1 VIATYHNHSRW
12 SDGTAAVDE
21 IHAYAHRAGVDIL
34 GISDHLCV
42 HPDGVCPPWSMAR
55 ERIADYVADVLS
67 FRGKGRM
74 EIRVGLE
81 FDWFEDYGEVMRP
94 IVESLPLD
102 YRIASIHHVER
113 QRIEASAS
121 FWSEKTAEE
130 RDVVFAKYW
139 GLVRQMAES
148 SLFDIAAHLDLPKKH
163 GFLPTSDL
171 GGAVDS
177 ALDAIA
183 ASGMV
188 IELNT
193 SGYGRPCAE
202 AYPSPEILRKCRD
215 REIPVTLS
223 SDGHRPE
230 KILYEFERGLNALSD
245 AGYASIARF
254 REREKW
260 FEPLSDAWRSAGS

>member
-12 SDGTAAVDE
+12 SDGTATVDE

-42 HPDGVCPPWSMAR
+42 YPGGGTSKWSMDPSRAH
-55 ERIADYVADVLS
+55 EYVADVLS

-81 FDWFEDYGEVMRP
+81 FDWFENHRDAIAP

-102 YRIASIHHVER
+102 YRIASVHHVER
-113 QRIEASAS
+113 QRVEASAD
-121 FWSEKTAEE
+121 FWSGKSPEE
-130 RDVVFAKYW
+130 RDAVFAKYW
-139 GLVRQMAES
+139 GLVREMAES
-148 SLFDIAAHLDLPKKH
+148 RLFDIAAHLDLPKKH
-163 GFLPTSDL
+163 GFKPTSDL
-171 GGAVDS
+171 GGALDA

-188 IELNT
+188 VELNT
-193 SGYGRPCAE
+193 SGYAKTCAE
-202 AYPSPEILRKCRD
+202 AYPSLEILKKCRA
-215 REIPVTLS
+215 RGIPVTLS

-230 KILYEFERGLNALSD
+230 NILYEFERGLTDLKN
-245 AGYASIARF
+245 AGYDSVARF

-260 FEPLSDAWRSAGS
+260 FEPLSDAWTSTRS